1 MAIIKLFLCSLLF
14 HILGEIW
21 NAFLLLPGEDGAEGF
36 GEPAERAVSAG
47 GEAEA
52 AEHALPVR
60 QERPPSHLLR
70 LRPVRRRVK
79 PLVRGRYRR

>member
-36 GEPAERAVSAG
+36 REPAERAVAAG
-47 GEAEA
+47 AEAEA